1 MKLASRL
8 TIAATA
14 VASILVF
21 IWPLL
26 ISAEGSSQAT
36 LAQGVFIA
44 LMPALLALIVIEF
57 SSGQIEAKQ
66 LAVLG
71 VLSR

>member
-1 MKLASRL
+1 MKLASRI

-14 VASILVF
+14 AASILVF

-26 ISAEGSSQAT
+26 LSAEGASQAT

-44 LMPALLALIVIEF
+44 LMPALLALIVI
-57 SSGQIEAKQ
+57 
-66 LAVLG
+66 
-71 VLSR
+71 